1 VNLPPPLNEF
11 FDEEQALFREKLRD
25 VSFAAGERIFRAG
38 DRADGC
44 YIIKSGE
51 VRLEVEVERHVDT
64 DCVIGYITAGS
75 LLGEQALLDDL
86 PRSATAYAETT
97 VEAAHL
103 SSAAIEDLCARH
115 PHLGMGMFRAF
126 GRDASIKLRQS
137 TERLADF
144 IATSAPDPDIDA
156 IVAQAAQAQR
166 QLESWSEEQ
175 TDALLQAIASAIAD
189 RAEELAIATVQETR
203 IGNISDKTRKNVH
216 ASLGV
221 YQFLAGKR
229 GWGVLD
235 VDTVR
240 GVMQIASPVG
250 VVFALV
256 PVTNPVA
263 TIVFKTLICIK
274 ARCTLILN
282 FNRGCMGVANSAC
295 EIIERALNG
304 HGAPNNLVQWVRA
317 RSSRVKTFKFMK
329 HPGVSL
335 ILATG
340 GAGMVK
346 AAYSSGK
353 PAIGGGPGNVPT
365 YIAADADIERA
376 AHGIVGSKT
385 YDNGL
390 ICGAE
395 HNLIVHARVRDKFV
409 AALQRYG
416 AAVLTD
422 EEVKLVEA
430 AADSSG
436 EDHLDA
442 RMIGRSASSIAARFG
457 FMRSYPVALLVA
469 PITRDH
475 VKRRTPLVRE
485 KLMPLVS
492 LLQADSDEEAFAICE
507 QILRQEGIGHTAII
521 HTESLA
527 LAERFGLCMPA
538 GRILVN
544 SPGAQG
550 IAGVTT
556 GLIPSYTLG
565 CGTFGGNSTT
575 DNVSY
580 HNLQNIKRL
589 AYLAPPSSKQ

>member
-38 DRADGC
+38 DRGDGC
-44 YIIKSGE
+44 YIIKFGE

-75 LLGEQALLDDL
+75 LLGEQALLDGL
-86 PRSATAYAETT
+86 PRSATAYAETR

-144 IATSAPDPDIDA
+144 IATSAPDPDIDS

-166 QLESWSEEQ
+166 QLESCSEGQIDE
-175 TDALLQAIASAIAD
+175 LLHAVASAIAD
-189 RAEELAIATVQETR
+189 KAEELAIATVQETR
-203 IGNISDKTRKNVH
+203 IGNVADKTCKNVH
-216 ASLGV
+216 ASFGV

-229 GWGVLD
+229 GWGVLE

-274 ARCTLILN
+274 ARCALILN

-304 HGAPNNLVQWVRA
+304 HGAPGNVVQWVRT

-340 GAGMVK
+340 GAGMVR

-376 AHGIVGSKT
+376 AQAIVGSKA

-395 HNLIVHARVRDKFV
+395 HNLIVHARVREKFV

-416 AAVLTD
+416 GAVLTG

-430 AADSSG
+430 ATDSSG
-436 EDHLDA
+436 GDHLDA

-457 FMRSYPVALLVA
+457 FMRSYPIALLVA

-475 VKRRTPLVRE
+475 VKQGAPLVRE

-521 HTESLA
+521 HTESPA

-565 CGTFGGNSTT
+565 CGTLGGNSTT

-589 AYLAPPSSKQ
+589 AYFAPSPSKQ